1 MSTRLAP
8 ISYASSIVGFLSFAF
23 TLLTLLR
30 VSWGAILTIF
40 AAPREAKDYFDNV
53 RQELYELRE
62 DLRRTRKRHKQEDKA
77 ESKSS
82 KSSMESGS
90 LRVLNDTV
98 KHLQRDFKR
107 LERPFLLVNRDDD
120 RDVDSPWTHYTVY
133 TARINYCNMD
143 LRRRVIW
150 LRSKS
155 EAISIVE
162 RIARIQTRRIA
173 SEIYNIQSLVGI
185 YVFMRRSKLK
195 LTFD

>member
-8 ISYASSIVGFLSFAF
+8 ISYASSIIGFCSFAF

-40 AAPREAKDYFDNV
+40 AAPREAKDYFDNL

-62 DLRRTRKRHKQEDKA
+62 DLRRTRKRHKQEDKH
-77 ESKSS
+77 EPKSS
-82 KSSMESGS
+82 KSSMETGS

-107 LERPFLLVNRDDD
+107 LERPFLQETRDDD
-120 RDVDSPWTHYTVY
+120 GDIDSAWTHYTVY
-133 TARINYCNMD
+133 TAKINYCNMD
-143 LRRRVIW
+143 LRRRITW

-155 EAISIVE
+155 EANSIAE
-162 RIARIQTRRIA
+162 RVNRIQTRRIA
-173 SEIYNIQSLVGI
+173 SEIYNIQV
-185 YVFMRRSKLK
+185 
-195 LTFD
+195 